1 MKVYTS
7 ASNITTVDFLYKLHS
22 TVLLL
27 MAGLSVVN
35 AISILKILLLL
46 HAFVAFGTQSIHGNN
61 KTFGAS
67 LRTLK
72 HLVQTN
78 F

>member
-46 HAFVAFGTQSIHGNN
+46 HAFVAFGMQSIHGNN
-61 KTFGAS
+61 KTFGTS

-72 HLVQTN
+72 RLVQTK